1 MSYILTTM
9 KTLRLIGTTLLMVML
24 AVNFTACS
32 DDEDEQTIIEQAN
45 LIGKWQT
52 TWEKIHKVEN
62 DKEVVTSDEAYT
74 NGLWEF
80 KADGTCTEGY
90 ADGGYTETSRWSL
103 KDNKLTISY
112 DDGYSDVLTV
122 NELTATK
129 LDCIKPYLLVGGTA
143 LSLQMGTRQ
152 SEDLDFMKWRTSKT
166 EKMEVAWY
174 QIEKELA
181 AIGDTQHK
189 NILDIDHV
197 EYLVSGVK
205 FSFYAC
211 PKYSPV
217 SMPVE
222 YLNNLRL
229 ADVKSI
235 GAMKME
241 VLLRRSNFRDYYD
254 IYSILKSGVPI
265 NDLVSLALT
274 YSGHKLKSKNLLAML
289 TNGSRFTR
297 DSHFEQLA
305 PIYAVTAQEIED
317 YIKFCLL

>member
-1 MSYILTTM
+1 M
-9 KTLRLIGTTLLMVML
+9 KGLAPHTLQVFE
-24 AVNFTACS
+24 AVS
-32 DDEDEQTIIEQAN
+32 
-45 LIGKWQT
+45 
-52 TWEKIHKVEN
+52 
-62 DKEVVTSDEAYT
+62 
-74 NGLWEF
+74 
-80 KADGTCTEGY
+80 
-90 ADGGYTETSRWSL
+90 
-103 KDNKLTISY
+103 
-112 DDGYSDVLTV
+112 
-122 NELTATK
+122 K

-217 SMPVE
+217 SMPV
-222 YLNNLRL
+222 
-229 ADVKSI
+229 
-235 GAMKME
+235 
-241 VLLRRSNFRDYYD
+241 DYYD

-305 PIYAVTAQEIED
+305 PTYAVTAQEIED
-317 YIKFCLL
+317 YIKSCLL

>member
-1 MSYILTTM
+1 M
-9 KTLRLIGTTLLMVML
+9 KGLAPHTLQVFE
-24 AVNFTACS
+24 AVS
-32 DDEDEQTIIEQAN
+32 
-45 LIGKWQT
+45 
-52 TWEKIHKVEN
+52 
-62 DKEVVTSDEAYT
+62 
-74 NGLWEF
+74 
-80 KADGTCTEGY
+80 
-90 ADGGYTETSRWSL
+90 
-103 KDNKLTISY
+103 
-112 DDGYSDVLTV
+112 
-122 NELTATK
+122 K

-181 AIGDTQHK
+181 TIGNTQHK
-189 NILDIDHV
+189 DILDIDHV

-241 VLLRRSNFRDYYD
+241 VMLRRSNFRDYYD

-289 TNGSRFTR
+289 TNGSRFAR

-305 PIYAVTAQEIED
+305 PTYAVTAQEIED
-317 YIKFCLL
+317 YIKSCLL